1 MAAAASPQPAPETEV
16 TEYLAVWAE
25 NMSQVLTQV
34 AGVPFALES
43 VLTAPP
49 EIPGPDEHDLQVRVV
64 AAGSLRGEMSLRVP
78 QIAVLTLGQLFLQE
92 PREETA
98 ELKPDHHEA
107 LEEVLRRVAG
117 QVATALSPRWGD
129 VQLRVEPG
137 PAPTWS
143 AAARGW
149 LISTPSAPFRLLL
162 EWQLSSASAAALRPI
177 ADKAPPGEPVLGT
190 APPAAKIEHLMDTEL
205 DVTLRFGQRSM
216 LLREVMELDAGS
228 VVELDRQVQE
238 PVDLLL
244 AGRLIARGEVV
255 VVNGN
260 YALRVLEIVAPPA
273 LTSKKELRH
282 RSPSCDSF
290 PSSPGCPS
298 YDIVMRLE
306 DTTWECVPGCWPP

>member
-1 MAAAASPQPAPETEV
+1 MAAASSPQPAPDTEV
-16 TEYLAVWAE
+16 SEYLTVWAE
-25 NMSQVLTQV
+25 NMSQVLTQI
-34 AGVPFALES
+34 AGVSFALES
-43 VLTAPP
+43 VLAPP
-49 EIPGPDEHDLQVRVV
+49 PEVPSPEESDLQVMVV

-78 QIAVLTLGQLFLQE
+78 RVAVLALGQLFLQE
-92 PREETA
+92 PREEA
-98 ELKPDHHEA
+98 AKLKPDHRDA
-107 LEEVLRRVAG
+107 LEELLRQVAG

-129 VQLRVEPG
+129 AQLRVETG

-149 LISTPSAPFRLLL
+149 LVSAPSALFRLLL

-177 ADKAPPGEPVLGT
+177 AQKAPSGEPAQGT
-190 APPAAKIEHLMDTEL
+190 APPAPKIDLLMDAEL
-205 DVTLRFGQRSM
+205 DVTLRFGKRSM

-260 YALRVLEIVAPPA
+260 YGLRVLEIVPP
-273 LTSKKELRH
+273 
-282 RSPSCDSF
+282 
-290 PSSPGCPS
+290 
-298 YDIVMRLE
+298 
-306 DTTWECVPGCWPP
+306 PPH

>member
-1 MAAAASPQPAPETEV
+1 MAAASSPQPAPETDV
-16 TEYLAVWAE
+16 REYLAVWSE

-34 AGVPFALES
+34 AGVSFALES
-43 VLTAPP
+43 VLTPPP
-49 EIPGPDEHDLQVRVV
+49 EIPSPEEHDLQVVVV

-78 QIAVLTLGQLFLQE
+78 RIALLALGQLFLQE
-92 PREETA
+92 PRDEAA
-98 ELKPDHHEA
+98 ELKPDHRDA
-107 LEEVLRRVAG
+107 LEELLRQVAG
-117 QVATALSPRWGD
+117 QAATALNPRWGD
-129 VQLRVEPG
+129 VQLRVEAG

-149 LISTPSAPFRLLL
+149 LVAAPSAPFRLLL
-162 EWQLSSASAAALRPI
+162 EWQLSSALAAALRPI
-177 ADKAPPGEPVLGT
+177 AEKASSSEPAQGS
-190 APPAAKIEHLMDTEL
+190 APPAAKIDLLMDAEL

-260 YALRVLEIVAPPA
+260 YGLRVLEIVPPP
-273 LTSKKELRH
+273 H
-282 RSPSCDSF
+282 
-290 PSSPGCPS
+290 
-298 YDIVMRLE
+298 
-306 DTTWECVPGCWPP
+306 